1 MNQLRR
7 LALRKIL
14 PLLLVLT
21 FAMTPIMAQ
30 ALTVDQLKT
39 LLQEYYLGEVSD
51 AVLSQSSIDSVIKT
65 LGDPYTRY
73 MTAKDYQALVDS
85 MSDQEISGIGINA
98 NVVEEGLLIVLP
110 HEGGP
115 AQKAGLVGGDLI
127 VAVDGKSA
135 AGQAGETVTQW
146 LRGEAGTQVTVDV
159 RHQDGTTRQ
168 YTLTRAVLVIPST
181 TSETVLGRVGYID
194 CTTFGGTT
202 QTHFLEAVGAEKDA
216 KIWMIDLRRNLGG
229 DVNATAQS
237 LGVFLGKGTVVYMR
251 NGQDQYV
258 LFLSQQEAKTLK
270 PTIVLTSQY
279 TASAAEIFSGVI
291 RDVDQGLVIGG
302 KTYGKGV
309 AQTILDSSVPG
320 MEEYFKDG
328 DALAITAFRY
338 FTPSGSTADQIGIIP
353 HLLVDPAQ
361 ADEIALLL
369 TADEPAGG
377 LENYLRLNL
386 AGWHWYVDLREAA
399 APENLSCFAALLS
412 ALPPS
417 VTVGQGTN
425 QGDWQ
430 SVTVQSLVQK
440 YQLADYHHRGFS
452 DVGADETG
460 NKINTLA
467 TYDILKGQGNGSYH
481 PDSKMTRAEFC
492 ALLVQAMNLK
502 TPKTA
507 PAFSDVP
514 KGAWYADE
522 VAAVSGAGL
531 MLGTGGGRF
540 DPQGTVSQE
549 QLITTMARVGTNLS
563 AYFYEGA
570 KDWNADT
577 DSVPAAFS
585 SWAQSS
591 VWLLDESQSDL
602 MAQPRSLL
610 HRDVDQLAPRAAAT
624 REDAAVLLYNLF
636 TYIRILNA

>member
-1 MNQLRR
+1 MNQLRC

-21 FAMTPIMAQ
+21 FAVTPIMAQ

-51 AVLSQSSIDSVIKT
+51 AVLHQDTIESVIKT

-73 MTAKDYQALVDS
+73 MTAKDYQALMSS

-98 NVVEEGLLIVLP
+98 NVVEGGLLIVLP

-115 AQKAGLVGGDLI
+115 AQKAGLVGGDI
-127 VAVDGKSA
+127 IMAVDGKSA
-135 AGQAGETVTQW
+135 VGQTGETVTQW
-146 LRGEAGTQVTVDV
+146 LRGKAGTQVTVDV

-194 CTTFGGTT
+194 CTTFGSTT
-202 QTHFLEAVGAEKDA
+202 QAHFLEAVEAERDA
-216 KIWMIDLRRNLGG
+216 NIWMVDLRRNLGG

-237 LGVFLGKGTVVYMR
+237 LGVFLGQGAVVYMR

-258 LFLSQQEAKTLK
+258 LFFSQQEAKTLK

-291 RDVDQGLVIGG
+291 RDVDQGLVIGA
-302 KTYGKGV
+302 KTFGKGV

-369 TADEPAGG
+369 TADEPKGG
-377 LENYLRLNL
+377 AENYLRLDI
-386 AGWHWYVDLREAA
+386 AGWRWYLDLREAA
-399 APENLSCFAALLS
+399 TSENQGYFAALLG

-417 VTVGQGTN
+417 AAVRQGTN
-425 QGDWQ
+425 QGAWEP
-430 SVTVQSLVQK
+430 VTVRSLVEK
-440 YQLADYHHRGFS
+440 YQLADYHYRGFS
-452 DVGADETG
+452 DVGTDEAG
-460 NKINTLA
+460 DKINTLA
-467 TYDILKGQGNGSYH
+467 TYDILKGQGSGRYL

-492 ALLVQAMNLK
+492 ALLVQAMSLK
-502 TPKTA
+502 APKA
-507 PAFSDVP
+507 PMAFSDVP

-522 VAAVSGAGL
+522 AAAVSGTGL

-549 QLITTMARVGTNLS
+549 QLITVMARVGTNLS

-570 KDWNADT
+570 KQWSAEADN
-577 DSVPAAFS
+577 VPAAFS
-585 SWAQSS
+585 GWAQSS
-591 VWLLDESQSDL
+591 VWLLDESQWDL
-602 MAQPRSLL
+602 MGKPQSLL
-610 HRDVDQLAPRAAAT
+610 HRDVDQIAPRAAAT
-624 REDAAVLLYNLF
+624 REDAAVLLYNLL
-636 TYIRILNA
+636 TYTQILNA